1 MSSVLVKIRDVLIL
15 FNTNITT
22 GVGTGAE
29 MGDGTGIKRGDEMAL
44 ERMLK
49 RRLEGGVEGRDNMP
63 PPLQVDL

>member
-22 GVGTGAE
+22 VVGTGAE

-44 ERMLK
+44 ERVLK
-49 RRLEGGVEGRDNMP
+49 RTLEGGVEGRDNMS